1 MYIIG
6 QQSII
11 YFLIYC
17 MAVLHTPTDKR
28 NGRMQYALC
37 LQIFTLKQKKSGI
50 KPDFHYYI

>member
-28 NGRMQYALC
+28 NGRMQYAPT
-37 LQIFTLKQKKSGI
+37 LQIFTFKQKKPDFE
-50 KPDFHYYI
+50 PDFHYI